1 MAYFLVDSAEKR
13 LGPYQLEELLR
24 LHAAGGLDAGFRVL
38 QPGDTAPVTLEAFLR
53 ASGRRQPLPEPAATP
68 QSPATFQ
75 RETQGTASLPPRT
88 TTQALRRLLPHLMLP
103 FADIRRLPEREN
115 LRIMA
120 IAAVGLV
127 PLAVAMLLALNEDIA
142 GIYWGFAIYVSALW
156 ALLFYS
162 VFRQPEITLGRSLL
176 CLFGTTIL
184 SVALLR
190 WPLRVILPEA
200 AVQAWTQDPSALR
213 RWSGYII
220 GVGVP
225 EELCK
230 MAMLYFLTATRSR
243 PQAMLFYGLLCG
255 LGFAI
260 SEAIAFQWRENLIA
274 ALRQANE
281 VRAATQSEEAAMRAF
296 ASVYYISNFIRLT
309 SLPFLHAMWSGIA
322 GYFIGWAMHAPRHR
336 LALFLVALGVP
347 AMLHGTYNTL
357 AFSPAGLGVALLSV
371 LALNLYLLKTDD
383 FERLLGGGER
393 H

>member
-1 MAYFLVDSAEKR
+1 MAYFLVDAGGR
-13 LGPYQLEELLR
+13 HLGPYQAEEILS
-24 LHAAGGLDAGFRVL
+24 LHAAGGLDAGFHVL
-38 QPGDTAPVTLEAFLR
+38 RPGDPAPVTVEAFLR
-53 ASGRRQPLPEPAATP
+53 ESGGWRPRPEPAGAPAGLPAAT
-68 QSPATFQ
+68 
-75 RETQGTASLPPRT
+75 EPRT

-103 FADIRRLPEREN
+103 IEDIRRLPEREN
-115 LRIMA
+115 LRIVA

-127 PLAVAMLLALNEDIA
+127 PLALAMLLAINEDIA

-156 ALLFYS
+156 ALLFYG

-176 CLFGTTIL
+176 CLFGTTVL

-200 AVQAWTQDPSALR
+200 EVQAWTQDPSVLR
-213 RWSGYII
+213 RWSGNII
-220 GVGVP
+220 GVGLP

-260 SEAIAFQWRENLIA
+260 SEAIAFQWRDNLIT
-274 ALRQANE
+274 ALRQAQAVRNE
-281 VRAATQSEEAAMRAF
+281 TNSEEAAVRAF

-336 LALFLVALGVP
+336 LALFLVALAVP
-347 AMLHGTYNTL
+347 ATLHGTYNTL
-357 AFSPAGLGVALLSV
+357 AMSPAGLGVALLSV

-383 FERLLGGGER
+383 FERLLGGREKL
-393 H
+393 